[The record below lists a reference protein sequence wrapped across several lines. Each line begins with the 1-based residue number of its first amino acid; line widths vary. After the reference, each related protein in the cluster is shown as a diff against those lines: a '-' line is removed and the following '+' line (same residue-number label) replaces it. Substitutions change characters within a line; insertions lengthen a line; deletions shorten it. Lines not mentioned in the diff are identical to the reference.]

1 MQIEPLTITY
11 TGYEICDSYPEQG
24 EEDLYFS
31 VEAGTGKKLLVL
43 QVAVTNPGQ
52 EQVEFDTL
60 HKQNIKYRVMLNGAD
75 RHQVMLTMLDNDF
88 SAMDIMINPGKQCRQ
103 SFWQRYR
110 KRDGG
115 ADYKRR
121 SRHPVRQ

>member
-1 MQIEPLTITY
+1 M
-11 TGYEICDSYPEQG
+11 
-24 EEDLYFS
+24 
-31 VEAGTGKKLLVL
+31 LVL

-88 SAMDIMINPGKQCRQ
+88 FGYGYYDQ
-103 SFWQRYR
+103 SGETMQTVLLAEVSEETAGQITSV
-110 KRDGG
+110 DLVI
-115 ADYKRR
+115 R
-121 SRHPVRQ
+121 SDSDEVTLTP